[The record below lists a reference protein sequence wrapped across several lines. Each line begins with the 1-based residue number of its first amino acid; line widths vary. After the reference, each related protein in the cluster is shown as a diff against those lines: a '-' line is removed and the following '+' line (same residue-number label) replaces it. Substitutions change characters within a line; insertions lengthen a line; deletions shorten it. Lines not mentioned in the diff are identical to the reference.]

1 MAGNLSNENKE
12 IFGGRHVHPNIVCK
26 NCVYAHGP
34 APFEDDPEKAYCL
47 VYSRAKT
54 TGKPNEIYFDGE
66 DCEYHTTEAEKK
78 AAEERIKRAT
88 KEEA

>member
-12 IFGGRHVHPNIVCK
+12 VFGGRHVHPNIVCK
-26 NCVYAHGP
+26 TCIYSRGP
-34 APFEDDPEKAYCL
+34 APFEDGPEKSNCR
-47 VYSRAKT
+47 VYQIGKR
-54 TGKPNEIYFDGE
+54 GDKPNSVYFDGE